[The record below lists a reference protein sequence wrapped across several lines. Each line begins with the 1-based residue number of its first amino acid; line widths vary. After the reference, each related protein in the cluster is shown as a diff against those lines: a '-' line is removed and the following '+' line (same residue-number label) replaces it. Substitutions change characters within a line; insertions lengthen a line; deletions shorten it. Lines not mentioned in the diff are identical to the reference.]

1 MENDN
6 KFLIQPE
13 GSVGIRIAVETFEQV
28 EWVFQFNEDEPIRF
42 AAAIDGTKEMTLT
55 VSNRSDSNISFHD
68 NKGNKFKIFARE
80 KR

>member
-6 KFLIQPE
+6 QFLIQPE
-13 GSVGIRIAVETFEQV
+13 GSVGISIAAETFEQV

-42 AAAIDGTKEMTLT
+42 AEAIDGTKEMTLT
-55 VSNRSDSNISFHD
+55 VSNHSNISFHD
-68 NKGNKFKIFARE
+68 DKGNKFKIFARE